1 MFLSSPNFHLALLRK
16 FFSVI
21 HNSSLTWKCARY
33 NVEPFGLDCIFLTR
47 SSVVDPF
54 KPTAVV
60 CSFFSS
66 LSLSSPP
73 NERSWMNVSAC
84 IRARVAFG
92 GKPAIIRRC
101 TRERWYRFVACTR
114 TCAEPRWKDKGTSL
128 SNGTLLFPSAS
139 PSWKKERK
147 EGKKQSGLFWPLN
160 RTPREPIL
168 HPEKFRDSDQL
179 DASMKSDIP
188 FRSDINGILSGRK
201 FHEKKRKRISENNW
215 MALEGDSKEMYI
227 WDRRTRFDYSPRGVI
242 SRRFKSVAKRI
253 DKSFG

>member
-1 MFLSSPNFHLALLRK
+1 MSSPSVSTAYFSRVRRSLIHL
-16 FFSVI
+16 SQ
-21 HNSSLTWKCARY
+21 
-33 NVEPFGLDCIFLTR
+33 PR
-47 SSVVDPF
+47 SSVPF
-54 KPTAVV
+54 
-60 CSFFSS
+60 FLLS

-139 PSWKKERK
+139 PSRKKERK

-188 FRSDINGILSGRK
+188 FRSDINGILSWSGRK
-201 FHEKKRKRISENNW
+201 FHEKKKKKNKWE
-215 MALEGDSKEMYI
+215 
-227 WDRRTRFDYSPRGVI
+227 
-242 SRRFKSVAKRI
+242 
-253 DKSFG
+253 

>member
-1 MFLSSPNFHLALLRK
+1 MSSSSVSTAYFSRVRRSLIHLSQP
-16 FFSVI
+16 
-21 HNSSLTWKCARY
+21 
-33 NVEPFGLDCIFLTR
+33 R
-47 SSVVDPF
+47 SSVPF
-54 KPTAVV
+54 
-60 CSFFSS
+60 FLLS

-160 RTPREPIL
+160 RSPREPIL

-188 FRSDINGILSGRK
+188 FPISMEYYRDPGGSFTKR
-201 FHEKKRKRISENNW
+201 KRKRISENNW
-215 MALEGDSKEMYI
+215 MALESGTKEEYI

>member
-1 MFLSSPNFHLALLRK
+1 MSSPSVSTAYFSRVRRSLIHL
-16 FFSVI
+16 SQ
-21 HNSSLTWKCARY
+21 
-33 NVEPFGLDCIFLTR
+33 PR
-47 SSVVDPF
+47 SSVPF
-54 KPTAVV
+54 
-60 CSFFSS
+60 FL
-66 LSLSSPP
+66 LSLSRLPRTNAAEWTFLRIYVHGLLLAGSQP
-73 NERSWMNVSAC
+73 
-84 IRARVAFG
+84 
-92 GKPAIIRRC
+92 IIRRC

-188 FRSDINGILSGRK
+188 FPISMEYYRDPGGSFTKR
-201 FHEKKRKRISENNW
+201 KRKRISENNW

>member
-1 MFLSSPNFHLALLRK
+1 MSSPSVSTAYFSRVRRSLIHL
-16 FFSVI
+16 SQ
-21 HNSSLTWKCARY
+21 
-33 NVEPFGLDCIFLTR
+33 PR
-47 SSVVDPF
+47 SSVPF
-54 KPTAVV
+54 
-60 CSFFSS
+60 FL
-66 LSLSSPP
+66 LSLSRLPRT
-73 NERSWMNVSAC
+73 NAAEWTFL
-84 IRARVAFG
+84 RVYVHGLLLAG
-92 GKPAIIRRC
+92 SQPIIRRC